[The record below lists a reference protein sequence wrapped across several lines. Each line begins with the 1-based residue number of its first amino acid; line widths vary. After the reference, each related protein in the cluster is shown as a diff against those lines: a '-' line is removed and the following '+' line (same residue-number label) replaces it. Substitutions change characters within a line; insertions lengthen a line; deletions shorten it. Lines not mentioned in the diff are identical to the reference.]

1 MQMKKIITG
10 DNMANSKKQNTEKE
24 KESRRIY
31 FEKDIYENLQ
41 TVAGVQGISVSKYI
55 NDLLGKKFAK
65 INEKTTIAELK
76 KM

>member
-1 MQMKKIITG
+1 MKKIITG
-10 DNMANSKKQNTEKE
+10 DNMANIKKQNTTKE

-41 TVAGVQGISVSKYI
+41 TVAGVKGISVSKYI
-55 NDLLGKKFAK
+55 NDLLRKKFAK
-65 INEKTTIAELK
+65 IDDKTTIAELK

>member
-1 MQMKKIITG
+1 MKKRITS
-10 DNMANSKKQNTEKE
+10 DNMANTKKQNTEKE

-41 TVAGVQGISVSKYI
+41 TVAGVKGISVSTYV
-55 NDLLGKKFAK
+55 NDLLRKKFAK
-65 INEKTTIAELK
+65 IDDKTTIAELK

>member
-10 DNMANSKKQNTEKE
+10 DNMANTKKQNNTKE

-31 FEKDIYENLQ
+31 FEKDIYEKLQ

-55 NDLLGKKFAK
+55 NDILRKKFAK
-65 INEKTTIAELK
+65 IDDKTTIAELK

>member
-1 MQMKKIITG
+1 
-10 DNMANSKKQNTEKE
+10 MANIKKQNTTKE

-41 TVAGVQGISVSKYI
+41 TVAGVKGISVSKYI
-55 NDLLGKKFAK
+55 NDLLRKKFAK
-65 INEKTTIAELK
+65 IDDKTTIAELK